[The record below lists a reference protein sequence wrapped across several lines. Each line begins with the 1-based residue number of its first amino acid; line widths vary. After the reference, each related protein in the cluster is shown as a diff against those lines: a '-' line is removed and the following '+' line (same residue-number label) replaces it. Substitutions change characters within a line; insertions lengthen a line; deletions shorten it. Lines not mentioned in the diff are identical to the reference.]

1 MRIISVLN
9 QKGGVGK
16 TTTSVNLAVG
26 YANDGY
32 KVLLIDADPQGNAS
46 RCFFDDYHKLDYNK
60 FAEFKVED
68 RTDQY
73 ETASELR
80 KMLLSYTNKKD
91 INDLL
96 QKEADAEECIH
107 STKVEHLDIV
117 PSFGARLIETV
128 TFLQNNGAQGKPVY
142 NVLKGSL
149 RKALKKNGYDL
160 VIIDNAPTFNLITVN
175 SLYASDEILI
185 PLKVGIYELDGFVS
199 TCKEISNFNDA
210 YGKDIDF
217 KILITMMQRG
227 NRPDYKKFV
236 EEIRYLFPNR
246 VYASTIGYQD
256 AVVNRT
262 SMKQEFLVNHD
273 SNVGDDYRSLVKE
286 LEEENMKEVE
296 LV

>member
-60 FAEFKVED
+60 FAEFNVED

-73 ETASELR
+73 ATANELR

-96 QKEADAEECIH
+96 QGTAEPQECIH
-107 STKVEHLDIV
+107 STKVENLDII
-117 PSFGARLIETV
+117 PSLGAKLIQTV
-128 TFLQNNGAQGKPVY
+128 TYLQNRGALGSKIY
-142 NVLKGSL
+142 NVLKRNL

-160 VIIDNAPTFNLITVN
+160 VIIDNAPTFNLVTVN

-199 TCKEISNFNDA
+199 TVKEIYNFNEE
-210 YGKDIDF
+210 YGRNIDF
-217 KILITMMQRG
+217 RILITMMQRG

-236 EEIRYLFPNR
+236 EEIRYLFPDR
-246 VYASTIGYQD
+246 VYQATIGYQD

-273 SNVGDDYRSLVKE
+273 SNVGEDYRTLVKE
-286 LEEENMKEVE
+286 LEEMQV
-296 LV
+296 

>member
-96 QKEADAEECIH
+96 QGTAEPQECIH
-107 STKVEHLDIV
+107 STKVDNLDII
-117 PSFGARLIETV
+117 PSLGAKLIQTV
-128 TFLQNNGAQGKPVY
+128 TYLQNRGALGSKIY
-142 NVLKGSL
+142 NVLKRNL
-149 RKALKKNGYDL
+149 RKPLKNNNYDI
-160 VIIDNAPTFNLITVN
+160 VIIDNAPTFNLVTVN

-199 TCKEISNFNDA
+199 TVKEIYNFNEE
-210 YGKDIDF
+210 YGRNIDF
-217 KILITMMQRG
+217 RILITMMQRG

-236 EEIRYLFPNR
+236 EEIRYLFPDR
-246 VYASTIGYQD
+246 VYQATIGYQD

-273 SNVGDDYRSLVKE
+273 SNVGEDYRTLVKE
-286 LEEENMKEVE
+286 LEEMQV
-296 LV
+296 

>member
-1 MRIISVLN
+1 M
-9 QKGGVGK
+9 
-16 TTTSVNLAVG
+16 
-26 YANDGY
+26 
-32 KVLLIDADPQGNAS
+32 LIDADPQGNAS

-60 FAEFKVED
+60 FAEFSVED

-96 QKEADAEECIH
+96 QGMADPQECIH
-107 STKVEHLDIV
+107 STKVENLNII
-117 PSFGARLIETV
+117 PSLGAKLIQTV
-128 TFLQNNGAQGKPVY
+128 TYLQNKGALGSKIY
-142 NVLKGSL
+142 NVLKRNL
-149 RKALKKNGYDL
+149 RKPLKNNNYDI
-160 VIIDNAPTFNLITVN
+160 VIIDNAPTFNLVTVN

-199 TCKEISNFNDA
+199 TVKEIYNFNEE
-210 YGKDIDF
+210 YGRNIDF

-236 EEIRYLFPNR
+236 EEIRYLFPDR
-246 VYASTIGYQD
+246 VYQATIGYQD

-273 SNVGDDYRSLVKE
+273 SNVGDDYRALVKE
-286 LEEENMKEVE
+286 LEEMQ
-296 LV
+296 